1 MTYVA
6 PYSQATLIFEPDE
19 EVNVGRVSIAT
30 PGTILDYVTRYH
42 RSFLDLIKRANLMSL
57 YNTINNLNYTV
68 FIPRYTTGWSG
79 EIKRTTVPGIVTI
92 CMMLT
97 SPNMIIYSMS
107 NDELRV
113 TSINGNIF
121 INGSQIIYGD
131 IECTNG
137 LVHVVN
143 NS

>member
-68 FIPRYTTGWSG
+68 FIPRSG
-79 EIKRTTVPGIVTI
+79 EIKNTPKAYTVPGIVTI

-137 LVHVVN
+137 LAHVVN